1 MKQED
6 RGIISSYDFKKVS
19 VKLGYSLM
27 VLVIVCMAITMLY
40 PFFNTFFS
48 SLKTREEF
56 FSFPPTFFPKDWIW
70 KNYYDAWTQF
80 DLPLL
85 TFLKNTILIYV
96 GNMLFSLLFI
106 GLAAFALSH
115 LKVPFKKWVTLYFLA
130 TLLIPPATY
139 IVPNFLNLKSLG
151 LINTYWAF
159 WLPAAVNAYFMLLLK
174 NFFDGIHKEI
184 LEAARMDGASEFKSF
199 TTIAV
204 PLSLPIIGT
213 LLLLAFSNT
222 WNDFYWPNIVMTEKS
237 MYPLATGIYRYVVYP
252 TSVIP
257 WSVRFAILTL
267 AMLPPILFFLTFQK
281 FIIRGLS
288 ASSVKG

>member
-27 VLVIVCMAITMLY
+27 VLVIICMAITMLY

-96 GNMLFSLLFI
+96 GNMVFSLLFI